1 MRFRCN
7 IVASQLTSIP
17 EIAQDYISY
26 WADFTPEHMISVLQK
41 ALDIPQETLQRRHEE
56 MYRYSQRFNYATY
69 TAQYLDLYRRI

>member
-1 MRFRCN
+1 
-7 IVASQLTSIP
+7 
-17 EIAQDYISY
+17 
-26 WADFTPEHMISVLQK
+26 MISVLQK